1 MKSVSLD
8 YMTERSLMDLFDDMD
23 IDGMKDTL
31 EKLAM
36 FEDHFP
42 LDDVLELL
50 EATSDLE
57 LTVYIVELLMLHIT
71 RIDEALMLT
80 HYPKSSDKVKQQI
93 ITVLSTFSDSK
104 YMQFLLDEYFN
115 NPYFRPAI
123 RSQAF
128 KDKTHL
134 FMNLVRFY
142 EGIPL
147 SSNNVVVAQQLLRM
161 IPRQVV
167 VSTAHLFAGTKLMD
181 VYYALPPSDRE
192 Q

>member
-1 MKSVSLD
+1 
-8 YMTERSLMDLFDDMD
+8 MTDRPLMDLFDDMD
-23 IDGMKDTL
+23 IDGMKSAL
-31 EKLAM
+31 EKLVM
-36 FEDHFP
+36 FDDHFP
-42 LDDVLELL
+42 LADVLELL
-50 EATSDLE
+50 EETSDLE
-57 LTVYIVELLMLHIT
+57 LTVYIVELLMLHISK
-71 RIDEALMLT
+71 IDDALMMT
-80 HYPKSSDKVKQQI
+80 YYPKSSDKVKQQI

-128 KDKTHL
+128 KDKMHL

-142 EGIPL
+142 EGLPL
-147 SSNNVVVAQQLLRM
+147 TSDYVVIAQQLLRT

-167 VSTAHLFAGTKLMD
+167 VATAHLFAGTKLLD
-181 VYYALPPSDRE
+181 VYYAPPPAERD